1 MMLAFGVGFLFPV
14 LLVFLQLVGVL
25 TPKQLSHWRRQAIV
39 IVVVVA
45 AVITPSGDPYSLIAL
60 AVPMYIFYE
69 CSIVLGWLLTRNK
82 RRDLEPHP
90 G

>member
-1 MMLAFGVGFLFPV
+1 VV
-14 LLVFLQLVGVL
+14 

-39 IVVVVA
+39 IVVVTA

-60 AVPMYIFYE
+60 AVPMYVFYE
-69 CSIVLGWLLTRNK
+69 CSIVIGWLLTRNR
-82 RRDLEPHP
+82 RRDLAEHP